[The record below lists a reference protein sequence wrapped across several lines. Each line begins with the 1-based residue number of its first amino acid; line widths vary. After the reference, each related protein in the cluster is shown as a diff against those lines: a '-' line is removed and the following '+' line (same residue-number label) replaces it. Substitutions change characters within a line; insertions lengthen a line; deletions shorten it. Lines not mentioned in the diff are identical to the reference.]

1 MSNQQSWNQE
11 SSQGSRRNTG
21 GSRDGARLLMV
32 VLIVLALAAS
42 VVMLFTDSELWLKIA
57 VIAALWSAFLG
68 IVMVSKYSSALDSE
82 RKRAKMLERTH
93 RAELDS
99 KAAEL
104 HEREAELQQDFSKSL
119 NDQRDEHLEGLRDE
133 LFALRAQLAEM
144 SGHEISPEQTSVRA
158 RAERVMELEN
168 ATRAKPK
175 KPEESQSKP
184 SQSRAKRAPQPPTP
198 EPTPKIPENR
208 LVPGFSTGSFAAA
221 KWAGDGVDETTQ
233 IPMIVDTS
241 EMSRIEA
248 DDRPPHTEP
257 VPKPQPQQAPQPQ
270 WAGQPQSVPQRSPK
284 SKPTPQPQRAT
295 QPRRA
300 PQPQQSWS
308 APSRPVQP
316 EPSQPIQSRPSESR
330 WSAPSQP
337 EQTAH
342 HGQHEAS
349 EDAGSHRHG
358 RRRAGD
364 NSGGL
369 TVAELMQRFKKD

>member
-104 HEREAELQQDFSKSL
+104 HGREAELQQDFSKSL

-144 SGHEISPEQTSVRA
+144 SGHEISLEQASVRA

-175 KPEESQSKP
+175 KPEESQSKS
-184 SQSRAKRAPQPPTP
+184 SQSRAKRTPQPPKP

-208 LVPGFSTGSFAAA
+208 SVPGFSTGSFAAA

-248 DDRPPHTEP
+248 GDRPPHTEP

-337 EQTAH
+337 EQPAH
-342 HGQHEAS
+342 HGQHEAP